1 MFGTQKQVEEIVN
14 NLEQP
19 VENDVSTGKNGQEI
33 ANQLLGRDA
42 LKGIEDNKPAGKQDD
57 LQAIIQKNNQIYE
70 IHYYRDLVSSI
81 PVLGKVI
88 IILKKVVRRILFFL
102 IQPMVDE
109 QNAFNASVTQSLNGL
124 NNEVQTNIGNIYQRE
139 LEIRE
144 LKKES
149 GDLKELIDNQRLMID
164 EQRLLIVEQGKMALE
179 QEKMALEQK
188 KALEAANKQIEQNQ
202 KDAEAM
208 LTMIQKL
215 NDTTQLQNI
224 QIKKMREDMEHQGA
238 GTVTSIVSDAVGAI
252 KTTLHGVADFA
263 EHSKTGES
271 ETTYDAIDYASFEN
285 AFRGTQEQIRKA
297 QEEYIGYF
305 AGKDNV
311 LDLGSG
317 RGEFLELLKE
327 NGISA
332 HGVDLYEDFVDLCRE
347 KGLEAVHGDAIEHLL
362 KQEDNSLGGIFGAQ
376 LVEHLSPEQ
385 IVTICNA
392 AYDKLQEGSCII
404 LETPNPRC
412 LSVYT
417 NAFYIDPSHIK
428 PVHPDTLKYYMEQA
442 GFKDV
447 QILYT
452 ESSKVPY
459 ELPLLNAQ
467 NVENLEEFNSGMNL
481 LSDLIFGSQ
490 DYAVIARK

>member
-19 VENDVSTGKNGQEI
+19 VENDVSIGKNGQEI

-57 LQAIIQKNNQIYE
+57 LQAIISKNNQIYE

-81 PVLGKVI
+81 PVLGKII

-124 NNEVQTNIGNIYQRE
+124 NNEVQTNIGNLYQRE
-139 LEIRE
+139 LEIKSLQTE
-144 LKKES
+144 LGTLYSLVNEQKV
-149 GDLKELIDNQRLMID
+149 LIL
-164 EQRLLIVEQGKMALE
+164 EQGKMALE
-179 QEKMALEQK
+179 QEKKVLEQEK
-188 KALEAANKQIEQNQ
+188 RLDEVKDKLDACEKALAESEKLRGQN
-202 KDAEAM
+202 EV
-208 LTMIQKL
+208 MIQKL
-215 NDTTQLQNI
+215 NGITMLQSA
-224 QIKKMREDMEHQGA
+224 QIKKLQENPEKSNG
-238 GTVTSIVSDAVGAI
+238 GVLGAI
-252 KTTLHGVADFA
+252 KNTIQNVAELA
-263 EHSKTGES
+263 ESAMTENVD
-271 ETTYDAIDYASFEN
+271 TVYDTIDYGAFEN

-297 QEEYIGYF
+297 QEEYIPYF
-305 AGKDNV
+305 SGKDNV
-311 LDLGSG
+311 LDMGSG
-317 RGEFLELLKE
+317 RGEFLELLRE

-332 HGVDLYEDFVDLCRE
+332 HGVDLYEGFVELCKE
-347 KGLEAVHGDAIEHLL
+347 KGLDAVHGDAIEHLL

>member
-19 VENDVSTGKNGQEI
+19 VENDVSIGKNGQEI

-57 LQAIIQKNNQIYE
+57 LQAIISKNNQIYE

-81 PVLGKVI
+81 PVLGKII

-124 NNEVQTNIGNIYQRE
+124 NNEVQTNIGNLYQRE
-139 LEIRE
+139 LEIKSLQTE
-144 LKKES
+144 LGTLCSLVNEQKV
-149 GDLKELIDNQRLMID
+149 LIL
-164 EQRLLIVEQGKMALE
+164 EQGKMALE
-179 QEKMALEQK
+179 QEKKVLEQEK
-188 KALEAANKQIEQNQ
+188 RLDEVKDKLDACEKALAESEKLRGQN
-202 KDAEAM
+202 EV
-208 LTMIQKL
+208 MIQKL
-215 NDTTQLQNI
+215 NGITMLQSA
-224 QIKKMREDMEHQGA
+224 QIKKLQENPEKSNG
-238 GTVTSIVSDAVGAI
+238 GVLGAI
-252 KTTLHGVADFA
+252 KNTIQNVAELA
-263 EHSKTGES
+263 ESAMTENVD
-271 ETTYDAIDYASFEN
+271 TVYDTIDYGAFEN

-297 QEEYIGYF
+297 QEEYIPYF
-305 AGKDNV
+305 SGKDNV
-311 LDLGSG
+311 LDMGSG
-317 RGEFLELLKE
+317 RGEFLELLRE

-332 HGVDLYEDFVDLCRE
+332 HGVDLYEGFVELCKE
-347 KGLEAVHGDAIEHLL
+347 KGLDAVHGDAIEHLL

-467 NVENLEEFNSGMNL
+467 NVENLEEFNSGMKL